1 MSRILRRP
9 MFRGGRVSSYGKGI
23 AAPLVPGYAG
33 GGQIGGGII
42 YGKPMADGRYGFQ
55 EPTMGGIVTIQDI
68 LSITKAPMTGK
79 QILDYA
85 TENSLNLG
93 EDFKINPYSKY
104 TPEKVTI
111 GEGTENEREIS
122 WSEFISDK
130 GMPEI
135 YDKPYVGKGD
145 KQGSEIEGV
154 TDQVTAKTDATGKV
168 IKDASGNIVYVGK
181 AGDLPPPPPTKSN
194 LELENEKLR
203 RELAEALKGTNSA
216 ESIDIDKETY
226 FKALGGDKA
235 RAADISNMLLAF
247 AGAEGDDTMSK
258 FKSFTASEAKRPSE
272 SKKLKEA
279 AAMLAIKDNIAGK
292 RADEQLA
299 KILSMEGMRSKL
311 GKKNLAEQISIAEK
325 TLPMNSVAA
334 LKRGLEMWDEGS
346 IVDVQPDAN
355 YEVGPEDEGNY
366 IIESDTKTV
375 YKIVEGKKKKIR

>member
-9 MFRGGRVSSYGKGI
+9 MFRGGRVSSYGTGI
-23 AAPLVPGYAG
+23 AAPLVPGYRG

-42 YGKPMADGRYGFQ
+42 YGIPHRDGRYGFQ
-55 EPTMGGIVTIQDI
+55 EPYIPIWARDADTRGYAIGADLQPTGIYYTTNLRSTMGANQNILTQDTEKEIGSEGDVITVTKGDI
-68 LSITKAPMTGK
+68 FAEEEEKQKAKKKKADEMGVTVS
-79 QILDYA
+79 QMEAI
-85 TENSLNLG
+85 
-93 EDFKINPYSKY
+93 EDDP
-104 TPEKVTI
+104 
-111 GEGTENEREIS
+111 
-122 WSEFISDK
+122 D
-130 GMPEI
+130 
-135 YDKPYVGKGD
+135 YDKDIQKE
-145 KQGSEIEGV
+145 EIL
-154 TDQVTAKTDATGKV
+154 KAT
-168 IKDASGNIVYVGK
+168 
-181 AGDLPPPPPTKSN
+181 LPTKSN
-194 LELENEKLR
+194 LELENERLR
-203 RELAEALKGTNSA
+203 AELAEALRGSNTG

-279 AAMLAIKDNIAGK
+279 AAMLAIKDHIAGK

-299 KILSMEGMRSKL
+299 KILGMEGMRAKL

-334 LKRGLEMWDEGS
+334 IKRGVEMWDEGA

-375 YKIVEGKKKKIR
+375 YKIVKGKKKKIR

>member
-9 MFRGGRVSSYGKGI
+9 MFRGGRVSSYGTGI
-23 AAPLVPGYAG
+23 AAPLVPGYRG

-42 YGKPMADGRYGFQ
+42 YGIPHSDGRYGFNKPYIPLWARDSDSRGYQIGSDLNKPTNWKSYGVNRNILEQ
-55 EPTMGGIVTIQDI
+55 EIDKEV
-68 LSITKAPMTGK
+68 
-79 QILDYA
+79 
-85 TENSLNLG
+85 
-93 EDFKINPYSKY
+93 
-104 TPEKVTI
+104 
-111 GEGTENEREIS
+111 GTEGDVIQITRGE
-122 WSEFISDK
+122 EFTANQEEQAAK
-130 GMPEI
+130 EKKAAEM
-135 YDKPYVGKGD
+135 
-145 KQGSEIEGV
+145 GV
-154 TDQVTAKTDATGKV
+154 TVSQMEAIENDPDYTKDIQKEKILKAT
-168 IKDASGNIVYVGK
+168 
-181 AGDLPPPPPTKSN
+181 LPTKSN
-194 LELENEKLR
+194 LELENERLR
-203 RELAEALKGTNSA
+203 AELAEALKGSNTA

-258 FKSFTASEAKRPSE
+258 FKSFTASEAKRPSKTE
-272 SKKLKEA
+272 KLKEA

-299 KILSMEGMRSKL
+299 KILGLEGMRAKL

-334 LKRGLEMWDEGS
+334 IKRGVEMWDEGA

-355 YEVGPEDEGNY
+355 YELGPEDKGNY

-375 YKIVEGKKKKIR
+375 YKIVEGKKKRIGI